1 MEFLDFVFFVLL
13 VINLFIDDYFDD
25 IENAPEI
32 EREVYIAET
41 VVGFIYLFLSL
52 YNLGKHCKVKLVF

>member
-52 YNLGKHCKVKLVF
+52 YNLGKHCKV